1 MRRIAGVVAFLVL
14 SLLPPA
20 WARTEDAVAAAKKPK
35 PRGYPVL
42 PGVYR
47 LHGTH
52 PGLPQDDL
60 EPLRQIIGKATI
72 VSLGESIHTS
82 GGYYET
88 KHRLFRF
95 LVEKMGF
102 RAFAFESPWP
112 NADRVAK
119 YVATCD
125 GTPEQALTGLFG
137 VWQSTETRD
146 LVQWMCDWN
155 RTHPKKKDKL
165 VFFGFDVQQ
174 PDQDATALF
183 AFLERI
189 GVDGSD
195 PRVTDVRACD
205 GVGRP
210 TVSPDPIPVAG
221 NDQCLRGLAAV
232 DALFDSESARIV
244 AETSATELEYARLRV
259 VGLRSWQGQIFY
271 RNDPRSVT
279 ARDSGMAYAF
289 GVLRRLR
296 HGSKIKTA
304 VWAHNFHIG
313 KEVETSSWNVKTMGG
328 YLRDMFGSK
337 YVSIALIS
345 NVTEID
351 WLGVGCGQRQFLR
364 TDQTVEKILDD
375 LGHSALLVDL
385 DFPGG
390 KPPLLEAGQAYRMSE
405 TRMVPSLLFDA
416 AVFLD
421 RSRKMDPLRWLAC
434 Q

>member
-1 MRRIAGVVAFLVL
+1 MRRIAGLVALLVL
-14 SLLPPA
+14 SLLPPVLA
-20 WARTEDAVAAAKKPK
+20 QSEVAAAKKKPK
-35 PRGYPVL
+35 PKGYPVQ
-42 PGVYR
+42 PGIFR
-47 LHGTH
+47 LHGIH
-52 PGLPQDDL
+52 PDLPQDDL

-112 NADRVAK
+112 NADRVAA
-119 YVATCD
+119 YVETCQ
-125 GTPEQALTGLFG
+125 GTPEEALTGLFG

-155 RTHPKKKDKL
+155 RAHPKKKDKL

-195 PRVTDVRACD
+195 PRVTDIRACD
-205 GVGRP
+205 GVGRT
-210 TVSPDPIPVAG
+210 TVYPGVVPVAL
-221 NDQCLRGLAAV
+221 NEQCLRGLAAV
-232 DALFDSESARIV
+232 DSLFAEEAGRIV
-244 AETSATELEYARLRV
+244 AETSATDFEYARLRV
-259 VGLRSWQGQIFY
+259 VGIRSWQGQIFY

-279 ARDSGMAYAF
+279 SRDGGMAHAF
-289 GVLRRLR
+289 GVLRNLR
-296 HGSKIKTA
+296 HPKIKTV

-328 YLRDMFGSK
+328 YLRDMFGSS
-337 YVSIALIS
+337 YIAIALIS
-345 NVTEID
+345 NATDID
-351 WLGVGCGQRQFLR
+351 WTGVGCGERGVLR
-364 TDQTVEKILDD
+364 TNETIEKLLSD
-375 LGHSALLVDL
+375 LGHETLLVDF

-390 KPPLLEAGQAYRMSE
+390 KPPFLEAGKAYRMNE
-405 TRMVPSLLFDA
+405 VRMVPSLLFDA
-416 AVFLD
+416 AIFLEH
-421 RSRKMDPLRWLAC
+421 SRKMDPLRWPSC